1 MDKKSKF
8 LLLLKHDLK
17 NLLVSIKPFY
27 IVGIVF
33 TIMTIAYNTY
43 INFIDPQVIKIYEYK
58 DISLV
63 FSIVIS
69 SILSCTPIFIIK
81 EYHKTVFGKQAYLT
95 HTLPV
100 DGNNILLSKVIS
112 SVMILVINFYV
123 TVVLAYLG
131 INSFYGVD
139 TIRVGGTMSIDLVFF
154 TISVVCY
161 MVVGFY
167 AIGLAHNS
175 KNAKKHNDRAMLIFL
190 FLILILNTILY
201 ILHHIILHEIFWFSY
216 NTRMIGNIIAT
227 ILFGIY
233 AYVSTK
239 KIIDKKL
246 NLI

>member
-1 MDKKSKF
+1 MEKKSKL

-17 NLLVSIKPFY
+17 NLLISMKPFY
-27 IVGIVF
+27 VVGIVF

-43 INFIDPQVIKIYEYK
+43 INFIDPQVIKIYEDK

-69 SILSCTPIFIIK
+69 SILTCTPIFIIK

-100 DGNNILLSKVIS
+100 CGNEILLSKVIS
-112 SVMILVINFYV
+112 SIMILGINFYV
-123 TVVLAYLG
+123 TTVLAYLG

-154 TISVVCY
+154 TISAVCY

-201 ILHHIILHEIFWFSY
+201 ILYYIILLEIFWFSY
-216 NTRMIGNIIAT
+216 NTRMIGSIIAT

-239 KIIDKKL
+239 KIIDNKL
-246 NLI
+246 NLS